1 MLYLFGTG
9 AWKNNRKALKIGYT
23 DDIETRKN
31 QYRLHNPLGEIL
43 KTREGDELDELRL
56 HLRLFDHK
64 VEFLDEWFYDEDE
77 VFKVF
82 DQPYEE
88 INKWLWDNRIKNTLF
103 YPTIPS
109 PGTLKRKILDEL
121 RKKYGGNGNNL
132 EGQKNL

>member
-88 INKWLWDNRIKNTLF
+88 INKWLWDNRIENTLF

-121 RKKYGGNGNNL
+121 RKKYGGNSDNL

>member
-9 AWKNNRKALKIGYT
+9 AWKNNRKEIKIGYT

>member
-88 INKWLWDNRIKNTLF
+88 INKWLWDNRIENTLF

-121 RKKYGGNGNNL
+121 RKKYGENSNNL

>member
-9 AWKNNRKALKIGYT
+9 AWRNDRKALKIGYT
-23 DDIETRKN
+23 NDIETRKN

-88 INKWLWDNRIKNTLF
+88 INKWLWDNRIENALF
-103 YPTIPS
+103 YPTVPS

-121 RKKYGGNGNNL
+121 RKKYSGL
-132 EGQKNL
+132 IEGQKNL

>member
-88 INKWLWDNRIKNTLF
+88 INKWLWDNRIENTLF